1 MTKSCDCVLWAGD
14 MNFRID
20 LSQKEVSEHN
30 KERNYSE
37 LLLKD
42 EFNMAKEKQ
51 GKDDLRYSPF
61 NLFL

>member
-1 MTKSCDCVLWAGD
+1 

-20 LSQKEVSEHN
+20 LSHPQVSEHN
-30 KERNYSE
+30 KERNYTE

-42 EFNMAKEKQ
+42 EFSMAKQKQ
-51 GKDDLRYSPF
+51 GKDDLRYSTF